1 MSDIR
6 VLIVDDSAVVRR
18 VLARIVEDA
27 PGLMVAGQAGNG
39 RLALEMIREL
49 EPDLVTLDVEM
60 PELDGLATLK
70 ELRRHW
76 PRLPVIMF
84 STLTSR
90 GAATTIEALSAGAS
104 DYLTKPEGASSLQ
117 ESMER
122 LRLDLVPRVK
132 ALARVRKPM
141 GAPPSAPVAPAAAP
155 LTKTATRET
164 RPSSMSPA
172 SALSTTSQAAR
183 TPLPVYRPTEIKD
196 WPESGRFLTRPAE
209 LLVIG
214 VSTGGPNALARLMP
228 NLPANLS
235 VPVLIV
241 QHMPPLFTR
250 MLAERLDASCPLKV
264 REAEAG
270 APLLP
275 GEAWVARG
283 DWHLEVARQGMRL
296 ILREHQG
303 PPVNSCR
310 PAVDILFDSA
320 VKACGGNLVSVVLT
334 GMGQDG
340 MKGARAIRE
349 AGGLVLAQDEDSS
362 VVWGMPGAVAMA
374 GLADAVLPLDAMA
387 ARVQQALRPGRASV
401 GRTN

>member
-1 MSDIR
+1 
-6 VLIVDDSAVVRR
+6 
-18 VLARIVEDA
+18 
-27 PGLMVAGQAGNG
+27 
-39 RLALEMIREL
+39 
-49 EPDLVTLDVEM
+49 
-60 PELDGLATLK
+60 
-70 ELRRHW
+70 
-76 PRLPVIMF
+76 MF

-132 ALARVRKPM
+132 ALARVRKPQ
-141 GAPPSAPVAPAAAP
+141 GAPPSAPVAPAARIS
-155 LTKTATRET
+155 TTTATRET
-164 RPSSMSPA
+164 RPPAMNPA
-172 SALSTTSQAAR
+172 SALSTAPHVAR
-183 TPLPVYRPTEIKD
+183 PPLPTYRPTEIKE
-196 WPESGRFLTRPAE
+196 WPESGRGLSRPAD

-228 NLPANLS
+228 NLPATLS

-275 GEAWVARG
+275 GEVWVARG
-283 DWHLEVARQGMRL
+283 DWHMEVARQGTRL

-310 PAVDILFDSA
+310 PAVDILFESA
-320 VKACGGNLVSVVLT
+320 MKACGGSVVSVVLT

-374 GLADAVLPLDAMA
+374 GIADAVLPLDAMA
-387 ARVQQALRPGRASV
+387 ARVLQALRPARASA
-401 GRTN
+401 GRIN

>member
-27 PGLMVAGQAGNG
+27 PGLAVAGQAANG
-39 RLALEMIREL
+39 RLALEMIRDL

-90 GAATTIEALSAGAS
+90 GAATTIDALSAGAS

-122 LRLDLVPRVK
+122 LRRELVPRVT
-132 ALARVRKPM
+132 ALARVRRPL
-141 GAPPSAPVAPAAAP
+141 GAPPSAPVP
-155 LTKTATRET
+155 TVKTQPSTIRET
-164 RPSSMSPA
+164 RPPSMTTA
-172 SALSTTSQAAR
+172 SALSTAPHAGR
-183 TPLPVYRPTEIKD
+183 PPLATYRPTEIKD
-196 WPESGRFLTRPAE
+196 WPASGRSLTRPAE

-228 NLPANLS
+228 ALPASLS

-270 APLLP
+270 AVLQP

-283 DWHLEVARQGMRL
+283 DWHMEVARTGLRL
-296 ILREHQG
+296 MLREHQG
-303 PPVNSCR
+303 PAVNSCR
-310 PAVDILFDSA
+310 PAVDTLFDSA
-320 VKACGGNLVSVVLT
+320 VRACGGNVVGLVLT

-349 AGGLVLAQDEDSS
+349 AGGLVMAQDEVSS

-374 GLADAVLPLDAMA
+374 GLADVVLPLDELAP
-387 ARVQQALRPGRASV
+387 RVLQALRPGRQAG